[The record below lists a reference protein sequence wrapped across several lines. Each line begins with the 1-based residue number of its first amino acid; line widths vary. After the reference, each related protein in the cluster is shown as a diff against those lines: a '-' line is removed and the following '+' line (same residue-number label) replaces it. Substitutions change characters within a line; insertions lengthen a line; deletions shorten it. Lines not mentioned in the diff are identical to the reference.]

1 MDIRPT
7 ASLEALPSPRSRVRV
22 KTDLEKDTEAGMDR
36 HARHH
41 NSAHAS
47 TSGLDSDHEVLKPH
61 AAAARAQSAQWDRML
76 GAAVLGGAT
85 LSAYA
90 IVTCLRSASLD
101 HLELFHIYYQPMLV
115 MLAMLWLWA
124 IDVRIFERRRI
135 AYGVCFSPQD
145 QQYLR
150 SSHQLFQVAAVLT
163 CAIMGSATLFTY
175 HCALGQLWAASLHPP
190 LMYSLL
196 VLLFL
201 PLPLNF
207 LFPET
212 RQFFART
219 LYRVATP
226 VREVTWADF
235 LLADILTSLAK
246 ALSDLE
252 RAMCHMLSGPVMQ
265 PHTSD
270 QVCSSSSWI
279 IPLGL
284 ALPYAWRLCQCI
296 RVYRDTGVRTNLFNA
311 LKYSTAF
318 PVIIFS
324 AMKYQVPVEDWHGFY
339 KPLWLAAALLNSSY
353 SYFWDI
359 ERDWDIQWFTAP
371 GERRCGLPRPVLR
384 SELFFQRAF
393 YYYLMASNLL
403 LRLAWTYKLSPH
415 LRRNHDT
422 VLAFTLLEAFRR
434 FQWVPV
440 RVEVELRKLQHARP
454 ELGQLVPAP
463 AADRAGAKPLDKRGL
478 LSGEDP

>member
-1 MDIRPT
+1 M
-7 ASLEALPSPRSRVRV
+7 E
-22 KTDLEKDTEAGMDR
+22 R

-41 NSAHAS
+41 NATHAS
-47 TSGLDSDHEVLKPH
+47 TGGLDMDHEVLKPH
-61 AAAARAQSAQWDRML
+61 GATARAQSTQWDRPM
-76 GAAVLGGAT
+76 AAAGLGGAM
-85 LSAYA
+85 LAAYA
-90 IVTCLRSASLD
+90 IVTCLRTASLD
-101 HLELFHIYYQPMLV
+101 HLELFHIYYQPLLV
-115 MLAMLWLWA
+115 ILAMLWLWA
-124 IDVRIFERRRI
+124 IDVRIFERKRI
-135 AYGVCFSPQD
+135 AYGVCFSPHD
-145 QQYLR
+145 QQFLR
-150 SSHQLFQVAAVLT
+150 SSRQLFKVATLLT
-163 CAIMGSATLFTY
+163 CALLGSAMLFTY
-175 HCALGQLWAASLHPP
+175 FCAIGWLWAASTQPP
-190 LMYSLL
+190 LMYGLL
-196 VLLFL
+196 IFLFL
-201 PLPLNF
+201 PLPINF

-212 RQFFART
+212 RHFFAQT

-226 VREVTWADF
+226 IREVTWADF
-235 LLADILTSLAK
+235 LLADVLTSLAK

-252 RAMCHMLSGPVMQ
+252 RALCHLLAGPVMQ

-270 QVCSSSSWI
+270 QVCGSSSWI

-284 ALPYAWRLCQCI
+284 ALPYFFRLCQCI
-296 RVYRDTGVRTNLFNA
+296 RVYRDTGVRANLFNA

-324 AMKYQVPVEDWHGFY
+324 AMKYQVPVEEWHGFY
-339 KPLWLAAALLNSSY
+339 KPMWLAAALLNSSY

-359 ERDWDIQWFTAP
+359 ERDWDIQWFSAP
-371 GERRCGLPRPVLR
+371 GERRCGVAKPVLR

-463 AADRAGAKPLDKRGL
+463 GPARQGARKELD
-478 LSGEDP
+478 GEDP